1 MYCQLKALSTYIT
14 IFPPHLPFFF
24 LLLLCP
30 LPPSFLELVSMGSEG
45 IWTMEDKRE
54 GLVTFESFG
63 SISDLVLARVVLSDA
78 CGLY

>member
-1 MYCQLKALSTYIT
+1 
-14 IFPPHLPFFF
+14 
-24 LLLLCP
+24 
-30 LPPSFLELVSMGSEG
+30 MGSEG